1 MSCAMTKTNGLSSPA
16 QEGDPVNTAAGD
28 LSAPVAFTGC
38 PACAGHDETVFGWI
52 AARAEHFPEKW
63 APVFRRKCDQ
73 IKDFLRDPRGVS
85 AVEFALLL
93 PLMLT
98 LYITG
103 TEISQA
109 VAIDLKVTLTAR
121 TVADLV
127 SRVTTTTTTDVKNSL
142 SAATAVI
149 SPYASSQLTVTVSQ
163 VKIDANGN
171 ATIDWSCSFQGTARA
186 KDSPVTLP
194 ASLVTPNSYLI
205 WGEGQYNYTP
215 PIGYV
220 ISGTLNLKDQIYMA
234 PRLSYNVGFNPAT
247 CPTFP

>member
-1 MSCAMTKTNGLSSPA
+1 MSAMTRK
-16 QEGDPVNTAAGD
+16 
-28 LSAPVAFTGC
+28 
-38 PACAGHDETVFGWI
+38 
-52 AARAEHFPEKW
+52 
-63 APVFRRKCDQ
+63 PVFRSIIGR
-73 IKDFLRDPRGVS
+73 IAELARDARGVS

-103 TEISQA
+103 TEISKA
-109 VAIDLKVTLTAR
+109 VAIDRKVTLTAR

-127 SRVTTTTTTDVKNSL
+127 SRVSSTTTTDVKNSL
-142 SAATAVI
+142 SAAIAVI
-149 SPYASSQLTVTVSQ
+149 APYASSQLSVTVTQ
-163 VKIDANGN
+163 VKIDGNGN
-171 ATIDWSCSFQGTARA
+171 ATVDWSCSYQGTART

-194 ASLVTPNSYLI
+194 ASLVTNNSYLI

-220 ISGTLNLKDQIYMA
+220 ISGTLHLRDQIYMA
-234 PRLSYNVGFNPAT
+234 PRLSASVSFGPPVT